1 MNLPM
6 QTPVVAQSVADV
18 SAMIRQHLTQQLK
31 GDHPD
36 FNEEVHDNMSFDYI
50 GLDSFSRVNM
60 LTELAKHFGV
70 KLEPT
75 AAYDFVTVGSL
86 AEFIWSEI
94 SGTPMDMKKALGI

>member
-1 MNLPM
+1 MNS
-6 QTPVVAQSVADV
+6 QVNTPVMAQSVADV
-18 SAMIRQHLTQQLK
+18 SASIRQHLTQKLK
-31 GDHPD
+31 HDQPD

-60 LTELAKHFGV
+60 LTELATHFGV